1 MLVKKDDIS
10 AAAELIAQFMRPTSQ
25 VCWPL
30 LSKRC
35 GVEVWVKHE
44 NHTPIGSF
52 KVRGGL
58 IYMDE
63 LKRRRPDV
71 PGVIT
76 ATRGNHGQSVAF
88 AARAAGIRAVVVV
101 PYGNSCEKN
110 AAMKAFGVELIENGK
125 DFNETLDFTKEQA
138 EAQGLEFFPSFDP
151 LLIAGVGTYTV
162 ELLDAVPDLD
172 AIYVPIGLGSGI
184 CGAISAR
191 DALGSTADIIGVVAE
206 KAAAYSLSYNAGKAV
221 PTNSADTFADGL
233 AVRIPD
239 DDALET
245 ILTGAARIITVSEV
259 EMKAAMRNYYT
270 CTHNIAEG
278 AGAAS
283 LAALLQE
290 KDKMVG
296 QKVGLV
302 LSGGNIDRELY
313 LDILS
318 GP

>member
-1 MLVKKDDIS
+1 M
-10 AAAELIAQFMRPTSQ
+10 
-25 VCWPL
+25 
-30 LSKRC
+30 
-35 GVEVWVKHE
+35 
-44 NHTPIGSF
+44 
-52 KVRGGL
+52 
-58 IYMDE
+58 
-63 LKRRRPDV
+63 
-71 PGVIT
+71 
-76 ATRGNHGQSVAF
+76 
-88 AARAAGIRAVVVV
+88 
-101 PYGNSCEKN
+101 
-110 AAMKAFGVELIENGK
+110 
-125 DFNETLDFTKEQA
+125 
-138 EAQGLEFFPSFDP
+138 
-151 LLIAGVGTYTV
+151 
-162 ELLDAVPDLD
+162 
-172 AIYVPIGLGSGI
+172 
-184 CGAISAR
+184 
-191 DALGSTADIIGVVAE
+191 
-206 KAAAYSLSYNAGKAV
+206 
-221 PTNSADTFADGL
+221 
-233 AVRIPD
+233 RIPD